1 MESNKRKEFTP
12 KKEEKFVNK
21 KRPVEDVIV
30 LSDDDELVENGDTR
44 HAHVRSLKSEL
55 NAVDWSDDVPEYYRG
70 NIKLPILHRKSP
82 DIQEIVKICMFGP
95 GEGKLALQKPLRV
108 KETATFVVNQETIG
122 LKHPYDL
129 DADDIAGAFLKK
141 DSVRFYEIIDD
152 NEDPETLEMSSEVH
166 VTRDSEGKV
175 VSGSYNG
182 RSNKGWKA
190 KTADIKNVYAII
202 RRRAVHKKTQIEGG
216 SFTRVIMFL
225 MPVSEYNLV
234 YGRLKDLP
242 IFKLINPF
250 IIVHYSLSAGIQSDD
265 VHGNTHGNA
274 KEGSTATEFRP
285 REHSFKVECRT
296 KTAMDTRAPR
306 IIAQE
311 SSEKNDLLDSE
322 TDCSSIRDSKQ
333 ITNYR

>member
-12 KKEEKFVNK
+12 KKEEKLVNK

-55 NAVDWSDDVPEYYRG
+55 NGVDWSDDVPEYYRG

-108 KETATFVVNQETIG
+108 KATATFVVNQETIG

-129 DADDIAGAFLKK
+129 DADDITGAFLKK

-152 NEDPETLEMSSEVH
+152 NEDTDTLEMSSEVH

-175 VSGSYNG
+175 VSGSDNV

-190 KTADIKNVYAII
+190 KTTDMKNVYAII

-216 SFTRVIMFL
+216 SFTSVIMFL
-225 MPVSEYNLV
+225 MPVGEYNLV

-242 IFKLINPF
+242 TFKLINPF
-250 IIVHYSLSAGIQSDD
+250 IIVHYSLSAGIQSDE

-285 REHSFKVECRT
+285 TEHSFKVECRT

-306 IIAQE
+306 IIA
-311 SSEKNDLLDSE
+311 
-322 TDCSSIRDSKQ
+322 
-333 ITNYR
+333 

>member
-44 HAHVRSLKSEL
+44 HAYVRSLKSEL

-129 DADDIAGAFLKK
+129 DADDIAGAFLK
-141 DSVRFYEIIDD
+141 
-152 NEDPETLEMSSEVH
+152 
-166 VTRDSEGKV
+166 
-175 VSGSYNG
+175 
-182 RSNKGWKA
+182 
-190 KTADIKNVYAII
+190 
-202 RRRAVHKKTQIEGG
+202 
-216 SFTRVIMFL
+216 
-225 MPVSEYNLV
+225 
-234 YGRLKDLP
+234 
-242 IFKLINPF
+242 
-250 IIVHYSLSAGIQSDD
+250 
-265 VHGNTHGNA
+265 
-274 KEGSTATEFRP
+274 
-285 REHSFKVECRT
+285 
-296 KTAMDTRAPR
+296 
-306 IIAQE
+306 
-311 SSEKNDLLDSE
+311 
-322 TDCSSIRDSKQ
+322 
-333 ITNYR
+333 